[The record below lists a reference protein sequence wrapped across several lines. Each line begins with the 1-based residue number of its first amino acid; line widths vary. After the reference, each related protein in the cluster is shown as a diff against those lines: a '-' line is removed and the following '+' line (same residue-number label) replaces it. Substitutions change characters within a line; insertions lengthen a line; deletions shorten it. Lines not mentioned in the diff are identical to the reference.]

1 MSRRSR
7 APGAKQCVLR
17 VLSAIVEEISYEN
30 RFRVVELGMLLGFDW
45 KMKLG
50 FGGFSDGDLKN
61 ENGGRKKGSVRR
73 YEVDEYERVS
83 VDIERRVGYGE
94 TAYG

>member
-1 MSRRSR
+1 M
-7 APGAKQCVLR
+7 LR

-50 FGGFSDGDLKN
+50 FGGFSDSDLEN
-61 ENGGRKKGSVRR
+61 ENGGKEA
-73 YEVDEYERVS
+73 EVCDDTRLTDMRE
-83 VDIERRVGYGE
+83 
-94 TAYG
+94 

>member
-1 MSRRSR
+1 M
-7 APGAKQCVLR
+7 LR

-50 FGGFSDGDLKN
+50 FGGFSDSDLKMRMV
-61 ENGGRKKGSVRR
+61 EEERKC
-73 YEVDEYERVS
+73 
-83 VDIERRVGYGE
+83 E
-94 TAYG
+94 TIRG

>member
-1 MSRRSR
+1 M
-7 APGAKQCVLR
+7 LR

-30 RFRVVELGMLLGFDW
+30 RFRVVELGMLLEFDW

-61 ENGGRKKGSVRR
+61 ENGGRKSGSVRR

-83 VDIERRVGYGE
+83 VDIERRVGYGK

>member
-1 MSRRSR
+1 M
-7 APGAKQCVLR
+7 LR
-17 VLSAIVEEISYEN
+17 VLSAIVEEISYKS

-50 FGGFSDGDLKN
+50 FGGFGDGDLKD
-61 ENGGRKKGSVRR
+61 ENGGRKSGSVRR

-83 VDIERRVGYGE
+83 VDIERGAGYGK
-94 TAYG
+94 TGYG

>member
-1 MSRRSR
+1 MSRWSR

-17 VLSAIVEEISYEN
+17 VLSAIVEEISHEN
-30 RFRVVELGMLLGFDW
+30 RFRVVKLGMLLGFDW

>member
-1 MSRRSR
+1 MKAIPFTIRDRGVRVSGWSP

-30 RFRVVELGMLLGFDW
+30 RFRVVGLGMLLGFDW

-50 FGGFSDGDLKN
+50 FGGFSDSDLKN
-61 ENGGRKKGSVRR
+61 ENDGRRA
-73 YEVDEYERVS
+73 EV
-83 VDIERRVGYGE
+83 
-94 TAYG
+94 

>member
-1 MSRRSR
+1 MSRWSR

-50 FGGFSDGDLKN
+50 FGGFGDGDLKD
-61 ENGGRKKGSVRR
+61 ENGGRKSGSVRR
-73 YEVDEYERVS
+73 YEVDGYEREC
-83 VDIERRVGYGE
+83 VDIERRVRYGK

>member
-1 MSRRSR
+1 M
-7 APGAKQCVLR
+7 LR

-50 FGGFSDGDLKN
+50 FGGFSDSDLKN
-61 ENGGRKKGSVRR
+61 ENVEKSRSVRR
-73 YEVDEYERVS
+73 YEVDGYERVS
-83 VDIERRVGYGE
+83 VDIERRVGYGK

>member
-1 MSRRSR
+1 M
-7 APGAKQCVLR
+7 LR
-17 VLSAIVEEISYEN
+17 VLGAIVEEISYEN
-30 RFRVVELGMLLGFDW
+30 RFRVVELGMLLEFDW

-50 FGGFSDGDLKN
+50 FGGFSDGNLKN
-61 ENGGRKKGSVRR
+61 EKWWEKSGGVGR
-73 YEVDEYERVS
+73 YEVDGYERVS

>member
-1 MSRRSR
+1 M
-7 APGAKQCVLR
+7 LR

-50 FGGFSDGDLKN
+50 FGGFSDSDLKY
-61 ENGGRKKGSVRR
+61 ENGGRRA
-73 YEVDEYERVS
+73 E
-83 VDIERRVGYGE
+83 
-94 TAYG
+94 A

>member
-1 MSRRSR
+1 M
-7 APGAKQCVLR
+7 LR
-17 VLSAIVEEISYEN
+17 VLSAIVEEISYKS

-50 FGGFSDGDLKN
+50 FGGFGDGDLKD
-61 ENGGRKKGSVRR
+61 ENGGRKSGSVRR

-83 VDIERRVGYGE
+83 VDIERRVGYGG
-94 TAYG
+94 TGLN